1 MNGLFSRKFCLSITF
16 ALLLLSV
23 SVLTQ
28 SQAAEVGE
36 FSGTWVANGNRTVIP
51 FGDDRT
57 IATFTLSGHVNL
69 ENALGKKKD
78 YWSECVGLTDTVIG
92 IQARCVWKDL
102 DGPEVYITLQSDRLQ
117 EGNRV
122 SGTIVGGSGR
132 LKGISGE
139 LSFLWSNVIIQQEGG
154 TSSVTGQTLDLRGS
168 YLVP

>member
-1 MNGLFSRKFCLSITF
+1 MNTTFVKKFCRSILLVV
-16 ALLLLSV
+16 LLLTGGA
-23 SVLTQ
+23 LTI
-28 SQAAEVGE
+28 SRAAESGE

-51 FGDDRT
+51 FGDDRS
-57 IATFTLSGHVNL
+57 IATFNLSGHVNL
-69 ENALGKKKD
+69 ETALGKKKD
-78 YWSECVGLTDTVIG
+78 YWSECVGLTDSAIG

-122 SGTIVGGSGR
+122 TGTIVGGSER

-139 LSFLWSNVIIQQEGG
+139 LSFLWSSVIIQQEGG

-168 YLVP
+168 YLLP